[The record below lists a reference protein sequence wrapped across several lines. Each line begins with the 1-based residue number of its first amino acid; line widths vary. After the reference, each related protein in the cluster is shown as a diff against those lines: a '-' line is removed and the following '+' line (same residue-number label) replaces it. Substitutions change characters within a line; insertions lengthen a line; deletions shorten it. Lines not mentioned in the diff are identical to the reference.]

1 MADKETHR
9 DQTTSS
15 FHSSREDEPR
25 QVLQEHIDDE
35 RALSRSSAAK

>member
-9 DQTTSS
+9 D
-15 FHSSREDEPR
+15 HLLLPPPSREHEAR

-35 RALSRSSAAK
+35 RALSRTSAAK